1 MRSILPG
8 NKAGKCAARPHS
20 DEPPSPLKEIGTVE
34 KMHVAKDVD
43 AYIKGAPKETRAQLT
58 QLRKIIKS
66 MAPDAEES
74 ISYRMPYYK
83 YNGALVGFAAFKNHI
98 GFFPGAIIHEFERE
112 LKGYQTAKG
121 TIHFPI
127 GKPLPVTLIR
137 KLIKARIASNE
148 ART

>member
-1 MRSILPG
+1 
-8 NKAGKCAARPHS
+8 
-20 DEPPSPLKEIGTVE
+20 
-34 KMHVAKDVD
+34 MHVAKDVD

-58 QLRKIIKS
+58 QLRKVIKS
-66 MAPDAEES
+66 MAPDAEEG
-74 ISYRMPYYK
+74 ISYGMPYYK
-83 YNGALVGFAAFKNHI
+83 YKGALVGFAAFKDHI
-98 GFFPGAIIHEFERE
+98 GFFPGTVIREFEQE

-121 TIHFPI
+121 TVHLPI